1 MEEPGKYT
9 YQYPH
14 PAVTVD
20 CVIFGFDGKSLRILL
35 IERGVEPF
43 KGRWA
48 LPGGF
53 VRIDETVDAAARRE
67 LQEETNVRGVYMS
80 QLAVFSDVDRDP
92 RERVITV
99 AYYAL
104 VKPSDHDVVGGDDA
118 ARAMWFG
125 IDEYPDL
132 VFDHEQIVKA
142 AFAQLKRNFRAGNV
156 GLELFEDKFSISQ
169 LYTLHSLVTQRE
181 IDRRNFYK
189 KVTSYGFVGPTSE
202 KMRETP
208 HKPSQLFS
216 IDREI
221 YNNEVSESFNLSW
234 FDLGKEKKKKK
245 KPGAE
250 TSEK

>member
-1 MEEPGKYT
+1 MEKVKKFSYE
-9 YQYPH
+9 YPH

-43 KGRWA
+43 KGSWA

-53 VRIDETVDAAARRE
+53 VKIDEKVEDAAIRE

-80 QLAVFSDVDRDP
+80 QLSVFSDVDRDP

-99 AYYAL
+99 AFYAL
-104 VKPSDHDVVGGDDA
+104 VKPSDHDVIGGDDA
-118 ARAMWFG
+118 ASARWFSL
-125 IDEYPDL
+125 DDYPTL
-132 VFDHEQIVKA
+132 VFDHELIVKA
-142 AFAQLKRNFRAGNV
+142 AFAQLQRNFRAGNV

-169 LYTLHSLVTQRE
+169 LYTLHSLVTKKE

-189 KVTSYGFVGPTSE
+189 KVTSYGYIEPTME
-202 KMRETP
+202 KMSETP

-216 IDREI
+216 IDRKVYDAEI
-221 YNNEVSESFNLSW
+221 ENSYNLLRFNLG
-234 FDLGKEKKKKK
+234 DEKEKTKIK
-245 KPGAE
+245 KPG
-250 TSEK
+250 K